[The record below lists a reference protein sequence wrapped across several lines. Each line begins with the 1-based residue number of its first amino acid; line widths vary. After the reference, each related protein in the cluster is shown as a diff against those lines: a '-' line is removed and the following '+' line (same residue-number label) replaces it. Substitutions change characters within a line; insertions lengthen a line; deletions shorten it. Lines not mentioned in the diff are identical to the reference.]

1 MLDLVTPFQL
11 PFMLRPLVLLLALA
25 VAAGAVGTIVNLRRL
40 EFASDGLTHAV
51 FPGLVIGFM
60 VAGAAGI
67 LPGALVAAVVAA
79 LILVAVAR
87 RTGTETG
94 VAIVLTACFSLG
106 VVLVSLRSEWA
117 GQMESFFFGRLLT
130 VTDAQLGIS
139 VGIVALAVAGVAATW
154 RWQVLRAY
162 DEQAAR
168 IAGVPVQV
176 TDVVANV
183 AVALVVVAASAA
195 VGTLLVLAVLIVPA
209 AASRAVTRHVVP
221 GAIVATGIAAA
232 ASWLGMSIA
241 FAASSAG
248 VQASP
253 SSIVALTMLAA
264 YLVALAVGAVR
275 ERTLARRVAA

>member
-11 PFMLRPLVLLLALA
+11 PFMLRPLVLLLVLA
-25 VAAGAVGTIVNLRRL
+25 VAAGTVGTIVNLRRL

-51 FPGLVIGFM
+51 FPGLVIGFV
-60 VAGAAGI
+60 VAGAGGI
-67 LPGALVAAVVAA
+67 LPGALVAAIVAA
-79 LILVAVAR
+79 LVLVAVAR

-117 GQMESFFFGRLLT
+117 GQMESFFFGSLLT
-130 VTDAQLGIS
+130 VTDAQLAIS
-139 VGIVALAVAGVAATW
+139 VGLVALAVAGIVATW
-154 RWQVLRAY
+154 RWQVLRAF

-168 IAGVPVQV
+168 IAGVPVRG

-209 AASRAVTRHVVP
+209 AASRALTRRVVP
-221 GAIVATGIAAA
+221 GALVATGIAAL
-232 ASWLGMSIA
+232 ASWLGMAIA
-241 FAASSAG
+241 FAASSGG

-275 ERTLARRVAA
+275 EGALARRAIA

>member
-11 PFMLRPLVLLLALA
+11 PFMLRPLVLLLGLA
-25 VAAGAVGTIVNLRRL
+25 VAAGTVGTIVNLRRL

-51 FPGLVIGFM
+51 FPGLVIGFI
-60 VAGAAGI
+60 VAGASGV
-67 LPGALVAAVVAA
+67 LPGALVAAIVAA
-79 LILVAVAR
+79 LVLVAVAR

-117 GQMESFFFGRLLT
+117 GQMESFFFGSLLT
-130 VTDAQLGIS
+130 VTDAQLQLS
-139 VGIVALAVAGVAATW
+139 LGIVALAVAGVVATW
-154 RWQVLRAY
+154 RWQVLRAF
-162 DEQAAR
+162 DEHAAR
-168 IAGVPVQV
+168 VAGVPVRL

-221 GAIVATGIAAA
+221 GVVVATLVAAV

-253 SSIVALTMLAA
+253 SSIVALAMLGA

-275 ERTLARRVAA
+275 DGALARRAAA